1 MQIDRRSVLAGT
13 LFGLLTAV
21 GPWFQ
26 GLSFSAAALFS
37 LGLLLT
43 YASIGLLVAVLPSF
57 SPAFLSGALWGFL
70 YSVPGA
76 FSPLSP
82 IPSPPMRPPTTE
94 NLSAGA
100 PAPSFLPSSS
110 ALSPAPSPVSV
121 ASPVREFFLD
131 RLPPQRPPLPP

>member
-13 LFGLLTAV
+13 LFGLLTAF

-26 GLSFSAAALFS
+26 GLSFTAAALFS

-43 YASIGLLVAVLPSF
+43 YASIGLLVAVLPPFLLSF
-57 SPAFLSGALWGFL
+57 SPVLSGASSTAFQAHFL
-70 YSVPGA
+70 
-76 FSPLSP
+76 PLSP
-82 IPSPPMRPPTTE
+82 IPSPPMRPPTIE

-100 PAPSFLPSSS
+100 PVPFFLPSSS
-110 ALSPAPSPVSV
+110 ALSPAPSQVSV